1 MNTPNETE
9 AIDNQMNIHRSSR
22 LMKGQRDGGDTNNI
36 VICTMQCLLLCSNYI
51 LFIYMDYIQKY
62 HVYT

>member
-22 LMKGQRDGGDTNNI
+22 LMKGQRDGGNTSNI
-36 VICTMQCLLLCSNYI
+36 VVCTIQCLLLFSNYI
-51 LFIYMDYIQKY
+51 LFIYMDYNQTY
-62 HVYT
+62 HVHT

>member
-22 LMKGQRDGGDTNNI
+22 LMKGQCDGGNTSNI
-36 VICTMQCLLLCSNYI
+36 VVCTIQCLLLFSNCI
-51 LFIYMDYIQKY
+51 
-62 HVYT
+62 